1 MGSKVVDD
9 DDDDILTFSDWNN
22 NSKKN
27 RSKNKK
33 VFNTNT
39 SQAASLFFFKTC
51 KSDLSLKSANIYR
64 GITGMT
70 DLLQYLIVR
79 WRWVVA
85 ESNTGCTKVHYW
97 LRKDQ
102 LVRQSSQTHSNLLSL
117 SLFHA
122 HPCTF
127 FRHSHIHSLS
137 FPPSHSDTHS
147 HRHTRTSWMA
157 FERAS
162 KSFNSLFLQPPPCF
176 FSVKNRRLPLFSAQ
190 TLLPK

>member
-1 MGSKVVDD
+1 MGSKVVFGD

-27 RSKNKK
+27 RSNNKK

-39 SQAASLFFFKTC
+39 SQTASLFFFKTC

-127 FRHSHIHSLS
+127 FRT
-137 FPPSHSDTHS
+137 PDTHS
-147 HRHTRTSWMA
+147 FVHALTLTFTLSLFPSFPLRHTLAQAHTHVLNGLW
-157 FERAS
+157 AS
-162 KSFNSLFLQPPPCF
+162 LKVF
-176 FSVKNRRLPLFSAQ
+176 
-190 TLLPK
+190 

>member
-1 MGSKVVDD
+1 MGSKVVFGD

-39 SQAASLFFFKTC
+39 SQTASLFFFKNC

-64 GITGMT
+64 GITWMT

-127 FRHSHIHSLS
+127 FRTT
-137 FPPSHSDTHS
+137 DTHS
-147 HRHTRTSWMA
+147 FVHALTLTFTLSLSLLPTQTHTRTGTHARLEWPLS
-157 FERAS
+157 EPQS
-162 KSFNSLFLQPPPCF
+162 LLILSFCNHHLAF
-176 FSVKNRRLPLFSAQ
+176 FS
-190 TLLPK
+190 